1 MLNGRA
7 HSTQFQL
14 EPMEGISETLNK
26 KIIDGKNKRML
37 SVFIIDKIEK
47 SFGYKNSNI
56 KVIVSHPI
64 LRNGCTM
71 DKL

>member
-1 MLNGRA
+1 
-7 HSTQFQL
+7 
-14 EPMEGISETLNK
+14 MEGISETLNK
-26 KIIDGKNKRML
+26 KIFDGKNKRML

-56 KVIVSHPI
+56 KVLVSHPI